1 MRRHLAWP
9 LAAPLSVLGVL
20 AAHALAYRLVV
31 PDAHERE
38 HLLASTGH
46 GYLSYAPLFVG
57 VSLALIVLGF
67 GRAIV
72 REFRGAAA
80 GAGAPAW
87 LVGLVPPLAF
97 VVQEL
102 LERYLQHGWIEWSAV
117 LEPTFVVGLALQA
130 PFALAAALAT
140 VLLSRAAREVA
151 GILARRPTPAPRRAL
166 PVFLPSHPDL
176 PRVPILAVG
185 YAGRAPPPLRR

>member
-38 HLLASTGH
+38 HLLAATGH

-67 GRAIV
+67 GRAIL
-72 REFRGAAA
+72 REFRGSAS

-102 LERYLQHGWIEWSAV
+102 LERYLQHGWVEWSAV
-117 LEPTFVVGLALQA
+117 LEPTFLVGLALQV
-130 PFALAAALAT
+130 PFALVAGLAAFLLTRAAHE
-140 VLLSRAAREVA
+140 VVALLS
-151 GILARRPTPAPRRAL
+151 RRPTPAFRRAL
-166 PVFLPSHPDL
+166 PVFFPTHPDL
-176 PRVPILAVG
+176 PRTPILAVG
-185 YAGRAPPPLRR
+185 YAGRAPPSRR